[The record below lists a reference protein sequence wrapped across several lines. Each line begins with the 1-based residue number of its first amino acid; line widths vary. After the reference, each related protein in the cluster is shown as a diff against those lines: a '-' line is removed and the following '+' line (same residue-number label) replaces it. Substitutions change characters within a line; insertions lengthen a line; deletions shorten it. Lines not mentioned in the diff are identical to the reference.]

1 MKTATDKV
9 GLEIKWR
16 HNSPLKHLGDDKA
29 KQVHNHIEKL
39 MAKHGRDANLIDVM
53 VNDSASPTSPLHSI
67 IRDKQGKEAELS
79 YYKKRASEVRSAIVE
94 IELVNGEPKEFQA
107 FHNVKHQITK
117 SKKVKFNVVRG
128 DVMENEEYRS
138 QHITKGKG
146 MLEHFC
152 NKYSDVDEFSEIV
165 GTIRTWLSKNI
176 Y

>member
-1 MKTATDKV
+1 MKTTTDKV
-9 GLEIKWR
+9 GSEIKWR
-16 HNSPLKHLGDDKA
+16 YNSPLRNLGSAKA
-29 KQVHNHIEKL
+29 KQVHDHIEKL

-79 YYKKRASEVRSAIVE
+79 YYKKRASEVRTAIVE
-94 IELVNGEPKEFQA
+94 VVLVNGEPKELQA
-107 FHNVKHQITK
+107 FHNVQHQITK
-117 SKKVKFNVVRG
+117 SKSVKFNLVRG
-128 DVMENEEYRS
+128 DVMENDEYRS
-138 QHITKGKG
+138 QRVTKGKAR
-146 MLEHFC
+146 LETFC

>member
-16 HNSPLKHLGDDKA
+16 YNSPLRNLGSAKA

-39 MAKHGRDANLIDVM
+39 MVKHGRDANLIDIM
-53 VNDSASPTSPLHSI
+53 VSDSASPTSPLHSI

-79 YYKKRASEVRSAIVE
+79 YYKKRASEVRTAIVE
-94 IELVNGEPKEFQA
+94 VVLVHGEPKELQA
-107 FHNVKHQITK
+107 FHNVQHQVTK
-117 SKKVKFNVVRG
+117 SKSVKFNLVRG
-128 DVMENEEYRS
+128 DVMENDEYRS
-138 QHITKGKG
+138 QRVTKGKAR
-146 MLEHFC
+146 LETFC
-152 NKYSDVDEFSEIV
+152 NKYSDVDEFSEII

>member
-1 MKTATDKV
+1 METLTNKA

-16 HNSPLKHLGDDKA
+16 KNSPLKNLGSAKA
-29 KQVHNHIEKL
+29 EQIHNHIEKL
-39 MAKHGRDANLIDVM
+39 RVKHGEKADLTDVM
-53 VNDSASPTSPLHSI
+53 VEDSANPVSPLHSI

-94 IELVNGEPKEFQA
+94 IHLVNGEPQEFQA
-107 FHNVKHQITK
+107 FHIVTHQITK
-117 SKKVKFNVVRG
+117 SKKIKLNVVRAE
-128 DVMENEEYRS
+128 VMENDEYRS
-138 QHITKGKG
+138 QHITRGKG

-152 NKYSDVDEFSEIV
+152 NKYSDADEFSKII